1 MRSINPY
8 RCLLKGTLVG
18 CSAVIMLSFAW
29 YSFLGEGKGG
39 TGDYFTSYK
48 LDKLCKETQNPSSW
62 YCYRAE
68 IHRDNALALADW
80 GMKCGLIGTLATIGL
95 AVTRKKN
102 EQE

>member
-1 MRSINPY
+1 MRNINPY

-48 LDKLCKETQNPSSW
+48 LDKLCKRPRTPVLGIATEQKSIGTTHLP
-62 YCYRAE
+62 
-68 IHRDNALALADW
+68 L
-80 GMKCGLIGTLATIGL
+80 LIG
-95 AVTRKKN
+95 
-102 EQE
+102 E